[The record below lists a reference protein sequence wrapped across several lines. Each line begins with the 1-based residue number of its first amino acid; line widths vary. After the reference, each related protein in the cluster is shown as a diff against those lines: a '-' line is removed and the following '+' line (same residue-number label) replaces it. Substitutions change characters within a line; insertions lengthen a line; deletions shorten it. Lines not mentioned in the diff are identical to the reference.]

1 MPLILT
7 LDSRQGGARRES
19 RTFNDGTLSI
29 GRGAANDWVL
39 ADPDRLLSKTHCMIS
54 LEGSRYVLTDTSTN
68 GVFINGAR
76 EPTARDSRAFLTDGD
91 VFRLG
96 DYTITVTEADTAPA
110 PRAAPAASG
119 FGSFNQGRDSD
130 PFGDAGEDPFGAEPG
145 TVFHHPVSKPTPAAA
160 FRTEDPFASAAAA
173 RPGSLDIDDD
183 LFQGITPSDNWA
195 GPSQRDNADAPKLA
209 FAPPKPVAPVNFND
223 LDIDDLLGD
232 EPIGAPTASQQPPPR
247 PVPRA
252 PEPPPVAAAPSPI
265 VAPPVIGE
273 PPGTPAASV
282 PAATTAD
289 AAVMLAALL
298 RGAGVPDLRL
308 ADPVAS
314 MEAAG
319 AVFRAM
325 VEGLREVLMSRAAIK
340 GELRVEQT
348 MLRARD
354 NNALKFSVTVEEAVA
369 ALLLPPRTGYKA
381 PIAAVQEAARDIQSH
396 EMAVMAGVQTALIG
410 LLKRFDP
417 AALEARLSPGRLDSF
432 LPGARKARIWELFC
446 DTYKDIA
453 REAED
458 DFQSV
463 FGREF
468 ARAYDAQMKKL

>member
-1 MPLILT
+1 
-7 LDSRQGGARRES
+7 
-19 RTFNDGTLSI
+19 
-29 GRGAANDWVL
+29 
-39 ADPDRLLSKTHCMIS
+39 MIS

-96 DYTITVTEADTAPA
+96 DYTITVTEADSAPA

-145 TVFHHPVSKPTPAAA
+145 TVFHHPVSKPAPVAA
-160 FRTEDPFASAAAA
+160 FRTEDPFASAGAA
-173 RPGSLDIDDD
+173 RPGSLDTDDD
-183 LFQGITPSDNWA
+183 LFQGITPSESWA

-232 EPIGAPTASQQPPPR
+232 EPIGAPAAPPPQR
-247 PVPRA
+247 PVARA
-252 PEPPPVAAAPSPI
+252 PEPPPVA
-265 VAPPVIGE
+265 VAPPPVVMT
-273 PPGTPAASV
+273 PPVVVQQGTPSAV
-282 PAATTAD
+282 PATTPD
-289 AAVMLAALL
+289 ASVMLAALL

-381 PIAAVQEAARDIQSH
+381 PLAAVQEAARDIQSH

>member
-29 GRGAANDWVL
+29 GRGATNDWVL

-91 VFRLG
+91 SFRLG
-96 DYTITVTEADTAPA
+96 DYTITVTEADNAPA
-110 PRAAPAASG
+110 PRAAPAAAGG
-119 FGSFNQGRDSD
+119 FGSFNQGGGRASD

-145 TVFHHPVSKPTPAAA
+145 TVFHHPVSKAPPVSA

-209 FAPPKPVAPVNFND
+209 FTPPKAVAPVNFHD

-232 EPIGAPTASQQPPPR
+232 EPIGAPVAPPPVR
-247 PVPRA
+247 PAVART
-252 PEPPPVAAAPSPI
+252 PEPPPVATAPPPVAPV
-265 VAPPVIGE
+265 VAPPPV
-273 PPGTPAASV
+273 TPAHA
-282 PAATTAD
+282 PAATAD
-289 AAVMLAALL
+289 AALMLAALL

-319 AVFRAM
+319 MVFRAM

-369 ALLLPPRTGYKA
+369 ALLMPPRTGYKA
-381 PIAAVQEAARDIQSH
+381 PLAAVQEAARDIQSH

-468 ARAYDAQMKKL
+468 AKAYDAQMKKL

>member
-7 LDSRQGGARRES
+7 LDSRQPGARRES
-19 RTFNDGTLSI
+19 RTFNDGTMSI
-29 GRGAANDWVL
+29 GRGAGNDWVL
-39 ADPDRLLSKTHCMIS
+39 QDPDRLLSKTHCMIS

-96 DYTITVTEADTAPA
+96 DYTVTVTEAETAPA
-110 PRAAPAASG
+110 PRAAAAASA
-119 FGSFNQGRDSD
+119 FGSANAPLRGSD
-130 PFGDAGEDPFGAEPG
+130 PFGDAGDDPFGGEPG
-145 TVFHHPVSKPTPAAA
+145 TVFHHPVSKPPPAAA
-160 FRTEDPFASAAAA
+160 FRTEDPFAAASAGRASSID
-173 RPGSLDIDDD
+173 PDDD
-183 LFQGITPSDNWA
+183 LFSGITPSESWT
-195 GPSQRDNADAPKLA
+195 GPSQSDRADAPKLA
-209 FAPPKPVAPVNFND
+209 FKPPKAVAPVNFDD

-232 EPIGAPTASQQPPPR
+232 EPIGGPGATPSVKTTPLRVPDAPLAPPL
-247 PVPRA
+247 
-252 PEPPPVAAAPSPI
+252 PPPVVPVREEALTRAAEPARAP
-265 VAPPVIGE
+265 G
-273 PPGTPAASV
+273 
-282 PAATTAD
+282 AD
-289 AAVMLAALL
+289 AGAMLAALL
-298 RGAGVPDLRL
+298 RGAGVPDLHFPNQ
-308 ADPVAS
+308 DPEATL
-314 MEAAG
+314 EAAG

-325 VEGLREVLMSRAAIK
+325 AEGLREVLMSRAAIK

-348 MLRARD
+348 MLRSQD
-354 NNALKFSVTVEEAVA
+354 NNALKFSITVEEAVA
-369 ALLLPPRTGYKA
+369 ALLLPPRRGYKA
-381 PIAAVQEAARDIQSH
+381 PLAAVQEAARDIQSH
-396 EMAVMAGVQTALIG
+396 EMAEMAGVQTALLG

-417 AALEARLSPGRLDSF
+417 VTLEARLSPGRLDSI

-446 DTYKDIA
+446 ETYKDIA